1 MRLCSSI
8 AQRSLT
14 TIKISLAMAT
24 LQFKLFA
31 ETAIW
36 IVTQLMKKSLS
47 QINLFQQK
55 DSPNLLSY

>member
-31 ETAIW
+31 ETAI
-36 IVTQLMKKSLS
+36 
-47 QINLFQQK
+47 
-55 DSPNLLSY
+55 